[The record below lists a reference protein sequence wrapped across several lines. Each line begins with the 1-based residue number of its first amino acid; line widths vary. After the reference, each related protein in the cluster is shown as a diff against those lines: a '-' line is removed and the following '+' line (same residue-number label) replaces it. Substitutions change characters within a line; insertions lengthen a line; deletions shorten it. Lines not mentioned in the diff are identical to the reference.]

1 MTVANKT
8 LSRTKG
14 QDKPIL
20 SVQGLKTFFDTPA
33 GIVNAVDDVS
43 FDLASKEILA
53 IVGESGS
60 GKTVTAQSILKLVP
74 APPGRYA
81 GGKILIDGFD
91 LLSKSELEL
100 EKIRGQRISMIF
112 QNPRAALNPSFTV
125 STQLVE
131 TIRRHDPSISRVS
144 AKNRMLELL
153 SSVDFPD
160 PKRVAASYP
169 HQMSGGMC
177 QRVGIALSIAC
188 EPEILIADEPT
199 TGLDVLVQATIL
211 LLLKR
216 EHTRRKL
223 PIILITHD
231 LGVVRALATRVIV
244 MYAGKIQEEGS
255 ADAVLSNPQHPYTK
269 ALINAVPHSRHSGRR
284 LSQIKGQPPDLLKL
298 PAGCSFSDRC
308 QVAAPMC
315 SASKPDLHLSPSGSK
330 VRCHL
335 FSSDRTSP
343 L

>member
-1 MTVANKT
+1 MTVANKM
-8 LSRTKG
+8 LSRNRI

-33 GIVNAVDDVS
+33 GVVNAVDDVS

-60 GKTVTAQSILKLVP
+60 GKTVMAQSILKLVP
-74 APPGRYA
+74 VPPGRYV

-131 TIRRHDPSISRVS
+131 TVRRHQPSISRAN
-144 AKNRMLELL
+144 AKNRVLELL

-216 EHTRRKL
+216 EHARRKL

-244 MYAGKIQEEGS
+244 MYAGKIQEEGP
-255 ADAVLSNPQHPYTK
+255 ADTVLSNPQHPYTK
-269 ALINAVPHSRHSGRR
+269 ALINAVPHSRHSGQR
-284 LSQIKGQPPDLLKL
+284 LNQIKGQPPDLLKL

-315 SASKPDLHLSPSGSK
+315 SASIPDLHLSPSGSK

-335 FSSDRTSP
+335 FASDITSP